1 MTDTTNDRAGARTD
15 EIDLTGRV
23 VIVTGASRGIGK
35 GLAIGLARL
44 GAKVVCAAR
53 TVDKHPDGLP
63 GTIHETVARIEEAG
77 GRALAVRCDIGI
89 AEDIRHLIDTTI
101 DEYDHVDVLV
111 NNAMAPT
118 RAAFAES
125 TVEQW
130 DESMRVNV
138 RSLYLFAQAVVPLMA
153 QRGGGSIVNV
163 SSHAA
168 AHETSP
174 YMPEGYLIYCVA
186 KAALERFSTAL
197 APEVRAQG
205 VAVNAL
211 RPGAVRTE
219 GTEEEFGPDFDWKGW
234 QTPDDLVAPIA
245 TLAALKD
252 SDLTGRVL
260 DVAGFGAT
268 WPDPAAT

>member
-1 MTDTTNDRAGARTD
+1 VPAAPDLAGRP
-15 EIDLTGRV
+15 DLTGTV
-23 VIVTGASRGIGK
+23 VVVTGASRGIGK
-35 GLAIGLARL
+35 GVAIGLAGL
-44 GAKVVCAAR
+44 GASVVCAAR
-53 TVDKHPDGLP
+53 SEDALQGVVADIEAAA
-63 GTIHETVARIEEAG
+63 GT
-77 GRALAVRCDIGI
+77 ALAVQCDIGI
-89 AEDIRHLIDTTI
+89 ERDLEHLVAAT
-101 DEYDHVDVLV
+101 VDRFGGVDALI
-111 NNAMAPT
+111 NNAMTPT
-118 RAAFAES
+118 RVPFAASSAD
-125 TVEQW
+125 QW

-138 RSLYLFAQAVVPLMA
+138 RSLYVLGRAVVPLMA

-219 GTEEEFGPDFDWKGW
+219 GTEEEFGAGFDWKGW
-234 QTPDDLVAPIA
+234 RTPADLVAPVA
-245 TLAALKD
+245 TLAALKGG
-252 SDLTGRVL
+252 DLTGRVL
-260 DVAGFGAT
+260 DVADFGEK
-268 WPDPAAT
+268 WG